1 MVFERSI
8 NVIIV
13 LQLTI
18 FRSQVHCHL
27 LTNPLEVLHKTG
39 HTHFQYI
46 TMGDASTPS
55 SHTSHQVHPTAS
67 ISTLSWIGPFPL
79 ANHVFPTIYNMP
91 ATGTSPS
98 VPIFKLLIFLSSA
111 ASSELHSFT
120 PILIKCLNFTS
131 SAKPHFLLSVSTS
144 PETSYLQITLPPL
157 LLVATGWVVGKQEER
172 PPALH
177 NFYCRLLQSSQSS
190 SSGSG
195 VACAAPRL
203 PKTSCCFHQGL
214 GFWRGVRWRTRVD
227 INARR
232 ASELRD
238 SPKPRTKTDLDV
250 TTPMFNCCCSLLTSY
265 SSLNQCCRFRH
276 DTSSMWFQ
284 IPLVHCTVLE
294 TKRGV
299 HLMTFE
305 IDLIQ

>member
-55 SHTSHQVHPTAS
+55 SHTSHQVHSTAS
-67 ISTLSWIGPFPL
+67 IGALSWIGPFPL
-79 ANHVFPTIYNMP
+79 ANHVFPIFHNMP

-157 LLVATGWVVGKQEER
+157 LLVEWLESRRSVHRRCITFTAVSSKATKAL
-172 PPALH
+172 PPDLASPAPH
-177 NFYCRLLQSSQSS
+177 RVSQKP
-190 SSGSG
+190 
-195 VACAAPRL
+195 AAAFT
-203 PKTSCCFHQGL
+203 KAL
-214 GFWRGVRWRTRVD
+214 GFDEV
-227 INARR
+227 
-232 ASELRD
+232 
-238 SPKPRTKTDLDV
+238 
-250 TTPMFNCCCSLLTSY
+250 
-265 SSLNQCCRFRH
+265 
-276 DTSSMWFQ
+276 
-284 IPLVHCTVLE
+284 
-294 TKRGV
+294 
-299 HLMTFE
+299 
-305 IDLIQ
+305 

>member
-91 ATGTSPS
+91 VAGTSPS
-98 VPIFKLLIFLSSA
+98 VPIFKLFIFLSSA

-157 LLVATGWVVGKQEER
+157 LLVATG
-172 PPALH
+172 
-177 NFYCRLLQSSQSS
+177 
-190 SSGSG
+190 
-195 VACAAPRL
+195 
-203 PKTSCCFHQGL
+203 
-214 GFWRGVRWRTRVD
+214 
-227 INARR
+227 
-232 ASELRD
+232 
-238 SPKPRTKTDLDV
+238 
-250 TTPMFNCCCSLLTSY
+250 
-265 SSLNQCCRFRH
+265 
-276 DTSSMWFQ
+276 
-284 IPLVHCTVLE
+284 
-294 TKRGV
+294 
-299 HLMTFE
+299 
-305 IDLIQ
+305 